1 VADFKSAVGSL
12 TVLLFLSWYVFVSS
26 AILLVGAQVD
36 ELLRKR
42 AARGDASRLLTV
54 LHGRSSAG

>member
-1 VADFKSAVGSL
+1 
-12 TVLLFLSWYVFVSS
+12 
-26 AILLVGAQVD
+26 LLVGAQVD

-42 AARGDASRLLTV
+42 AARGDASRLLAV